1 MIACR
6 LTGPEFR
13 ERERTLLAR
22 FKSEFVAVN
31 ELTNG
36 YAVRI
41 PGDQDS
47 LRLVCDLM
55 AAERNCCPFLKFEL
69 VAEPEMGPITLSL
82 TGPSGTKEFLKTIL
96 L

>member
-6 LTGPEFR
+6 LTDPEFR

-22 FKSEFVAVN
+22 FKSEFLAVN
-31 ELTNG
+31 ELIDG
-36 YAVRI
+36 YAVRV

-47 LRLVCDLM
+47 LRLVSDLM
-55 AAERNCCPFLKFEL
+55 AAERNCCPFLRFEL
-69 VAEPEMGPITLSL
+69 IAEPEMGPITLSM